1 MNKIN
6 SRIASKALLLLGL
19 ALACHAQAGTTWQ
32 FSGVDGGNATTSYAS
47 GALLVSGYAAT
58 NGNTTLTSNGTST
71 TSDDGP
77 TSAVLNSGFANNAAW
92 GAQTVSY
99 WNGGGLAMNSDG
111 NTTPNHAIDNAGG
124 NTEAVLLSFTSSQI
138 LTSIG
143 LGYKNTDADISLWR
157 YTGSSTP
164 TVTNKGA
171 SYASMVAAGWELV
184 GNYGDLSQDTSSP
197 YNLVN
202 NALSP
207 SGDPNTNA
215 NAGTNSV
222 GSSWWLITA
231 YNSSYG
237 GATSGTVDQGNDFF
251 KIYGVTTT
259 ACSTSTGNICSGSRT
274 NVPEPGSL
282 ALAGLALGGVFF
294 TRRRKVVATI

>member
-1 MNKIN
+1 MNKIT
-6 SRIASKALLLLGL
+6 SRITSKALLLLGL
-19 ALACHAQAGTTWQ
+19 TVACSAQAGTTWQ
-32 FSGVDGGNATTSYAS
+32 FGGTDGGNATTSYSS
-47 GALLVSGYAAT
+47 GALQISGYAAT
-58 NGNTTLTSNGTST
+58 NGNTTLATNGTST
-71 TSDDGP
+71 TTDDGP
-77 TSAVLNSGFANNAAW
+77 SSAVLNSGFASGANW
-92 GAQTVSY
+92 GAQTVTY

-143 LGYKNTDADISLWR
+143 LGYKNTDSDVSLWR
-157 YTGSSTP
+157 YTGSSAP
-164 TVTNKGA
+164 TVTGKGA
-171 SYASMVAAGWELV
+171 SYSSMVAAGWELV
-184 GNYGDLSQDTSSP
+184 GNYGDLAQDTTNP

-202 NALSP
+202 NALVN
-207 SGDPNTNA
+207 GDPNTNS

-259 ACSTSTGNICSGSRT
+259 ACSTSTGNICSGKRT
-274 NVPEPGSL
+274 DVPEPGSL
-282 ALAGLALGGVFF
+282 ALASLALGGVFF
-294 TRRRKVVATI
+294 SRRRKAAKI